1 MTKRSDSIG
10 ENPRVEILRFEPG
23 GILRSGK
30 SQRWEFSECKFHH
43 TTLFRS
49 AFCTLRTTWQMLLN
63 QRCWRESVAIHPS
76 IGSIHKAITV
86 LARKKVEHLGNPL
99 VPLGKMQHFA
109 NQDASRLC
117 CNIQCYLAACLQGL
131 TKCKNFTTLWAIL
144 QSKVS
149 IVTRPTATYLQKT
162 A

>member
-1 MTKRSDSIG
+1 MEIPPYLPTPLFAHCAPLGRCFWINVVG
-10 ENPRVEILRFEPG
+10 EKVWP
-23 GILRSGK
+23 S
-30 SQRWEFSECKFHH
+30 
-43 TTLFRS
+43 
-49 AFCTLRTTWQMLLN
+49 
-63 QRCWRESVAIHPS
+63 IHPS

-131 TKCKNFTTLWAIL
+131 AKCKNFTTLWAIL
-144 QSKVS
+144 QSKSVGS
-149 IVTRPTATYLQKT
+149 SRPTATYLLTYKRLPNLDCKNFEIP
-162 A
+162 ARAKCYVLKKLNFS